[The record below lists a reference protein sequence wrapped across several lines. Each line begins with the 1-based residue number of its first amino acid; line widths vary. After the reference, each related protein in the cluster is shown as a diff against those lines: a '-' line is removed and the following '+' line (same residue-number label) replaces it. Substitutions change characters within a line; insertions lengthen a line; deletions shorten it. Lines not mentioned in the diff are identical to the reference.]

1 MPKKILKKEYS
12 RIEFKLASPLS
23 VGSGKNT
30 ITDKD
35 IIRKK
40 NNLPYI
46 PATAIGGVIR
56 NQLTGLSEPEQRK
69 YFGFVTINRDKSV
82 NQSEKKVLQN
92 MSEASQVVFYDAT
105 IVPDDIDKLYVTKRD
120 LVALD
125 EYKTAVTGSKFDME
139 ILEPGVRL
147 VTYVEQ
153 NFYEDTDQSIV
164 GMIEDLWL
172 NGNVSFGSKTMRG
185 YGEITDVKVRSCVF
199 DMTEEDEAEK
209 WLDFDMYDESSWQMY
224 KDRSSVD
231 VINTAHGTITI
242 CLGLVQNG
250 GISVR
255 RYTSDVKDTE
265 VQPDYE
271 QLTIHRN
278 TGNPVPVIPG
288 TSWAGAFRHCVG
300 QWLDAE
306 QVDDLFGYVKE
317 KEKKKRI
324 SHISFSETQLRGAKE
339 KILSR
344 NSIDR
349 FSGGTVTGALFT
361 EKTYYAGKTD
371 LVIRVKDNTDLNQ
384 LRALTA
390 AIVDLHMGY
399 LAVGGETSIGRGLFR
414 IENVRI
420 SRGDKT
426 KELSKVD
433 ENTLFADII
442 SFLTGEGEK
451 NG

>member
-35 IIRKK
+35 IIKKK

-46 PATAIGGVIR
+46 PATAIAGVIR
-56 NQLTGLSEPEQRK
+56 NQLTELSETDQVK
-69 YFGFVTINRDKSV
+69 YFGFVTINRDISNK
-82 NQSEKKVLQN
+82 QSDKN

-125 EYKTAVTGSKFDME
+125 EYKTAVSGSKFDME

-164 GMIEDLWL
+164 RLIEDLWL
-172 NGNVSFGSKTMRG
+172 NKNVSFGSKTMRG
-185 YGEITDVKVRSCVF
+185 YGEITDVKAKTCVF
-199 DMTEEDEAEK
+199 NLTEEDEVEK
-209 WLDFDMYDESSWQMY
+209 WLDFDMYDENSWQIY
-224 KDRSSVD
+224 EVRGSGVD
-231 VINTAHGTITI
+231 IKTARGMITI
-242 CLGLVQNG
+242 CLGLEQNG

-278 TGNPVPVIPG
+278 TGNPMPVIPG
-288 TSWAGAFRHCVG
+288 TSWAGAFRHCVR
-300 QWLDAE
+300 QWLDEE
-306 QVDDLFGYVKE
+306 QVNDLFGYVKE
-317 KEKKKRI
+317 KEKHKRI
-324 SHISFSETQLRGAKE
+324 SNISFSETQLKGAKE

-371 LVIRVKDNTDLNQ
+371 LVIKVKDSVNINQ
-384 LRALTA
+384 LRALAA

-399 LAVGGETSIGRGLFR
+399 MAVGGETSIGRGLFR
-414 IENVRI
+414 IENLKVL
-420 SRGDKT
+420 RGDKS

-433 ENTLFADII
+433 ENSLFADII
-442 SFLTGEGEK
+442 SFLTDEGA
-451 NG
+451 